1 MNYRRLTLGLLSAL
15 ITLAATPTVADER
28 MAISRIVPPW
38 YMQTVQTEENFEP
51 TMTIDAAD
59 RLNAPDRKGLRRD
72 TLYFIGY
79 QVATVAILYSMPESV
94 TGWSDEQKDQ
104 YSMAV
109 WWDNVTHPQWDS
121 DDFYINYVLH
131 PYWGAAYYVRARER
145 GYDGEQAFWYSAL
158 MSSLYEFGVEALF
171 EEPSIQDIV
180 VTPFLG
186 SLLGHYFMDV
196 RVDIIDRE
204 LARGYRRRRDK
215 LLWAVTDPLG
225 TMNRFFDKLFG
236 IDVDVQLQPYY
247 ASHTAYPGLAGTRD
261 RAVADP
267 VAGLRLHIAW

>member
-38 YMQTVQTEENFEP
+38 YMKTVQTEENFEP

-131 PYWGAAYYVRARER
+131 PYWGAAYYVTAFPRAYVIR
-145 GYDGEQAFWYSAL
+145 GE
-158 MSSLYEFGVEALF
+158 
-171 EEPSIQDIV
+171 
-180 VTPFLG
+180 
-186 SLLGHYFMDV
+186 
-196 RVDIIDRE
+196 
-204 LARGYRRRRDK
+204 
-215 LLWAVTDPLG
+215 
-225 TMNRFFDKLFG
+225 
-236 IDVDVQLQPYY
+236 
-247 ASHTAYPGLAGTRD
+247 GTRL
-261 RAVADP
+261 RRG
-267 VAGLRLHIAW
+267 AGLLVLRAYVVVI